1 MNPELRIL
9 LIEDDEDDFV
19 MTRDM
24 LDEVERQSYD
34 LKWVADFDKGLDALS
49 SEEFA
54 VCLIDYRLGE
64 RTGLEFLRDAIDNG
78 CQSPLI
84 LLTGLFSHEV
94 DSEAMKSG
102 AADYLVKQQM
112 TPLLLD
118 RAIHHAI
125 ERKQAEDELRS
136 LNETLEKQNKSMAES
151 RRKAFEHMA
160 QAEDAKSE
168 TERINKELEVSI
180 ERTSMMAEEALT
192 ANRAKSEF
200 LANMSHEIRTPLN
213 AVIGFTDL
221 LASEKLTEEQNS
233 YVEIVCEAGKNL
245 LSLINDILDFSKI
258 EAGKLQAELSY
269 CSLNDFLDN
278 IESLMRPN
286 AEKKGLDFE
295 IITSSNLPKM
305 VYTDSTRLRQC
316 LINLLSN
323 AFKFT
328 ESGYVY
334 LKISTEKSGDKDWIR
349 FDVEDSGIGI
359 ASEKLGLIFESF
371 SQADGS
377 TTRKYGGTGL
387 GLAITKSLSGLLGG
401 GVTVKSTVGEGSVFS
416 IVVPAGLD
424 VKLEQTLETRYAQ
437 PHPIVSSTEKFS
449 GRVLVA
455 EDNISN
461 QTLTKVLL
469 EKMGFEVVIC
479 ENGEEAVEKAC
490 SETFDIILMDMQ
502 MPVMN
507 GYKATR
513 VLRHKSITTPIIAVT
528 ANAMKGDANKCIE
541 AGCDNY
547 LAKPVNYNALHNML
561 GKYLPL
567 KAGINNEVK

>member
-1 MNPELRIL
+1 MNPELKIL

-24 LDEVERQSYD
+24 LGEVERQSYD
-34 LKWVADFDKGLDALS
+34 LKWISDFGEGLDALA

-64 RTGLEFLRDAIDNG
+64 RTGLEFLLEAIANG

-125 ERKQAEDELRS
+125 ERKQAEEELRS
-136 LNETLEKQNKSMAES
+136 LNETLARQNKTMAES

-160 QAEDAKSE
+160 QAEEAKSE

-180 ERTSMMAEEALT
+180 DRANMMAEEALT

-221 LASEKLTEEQNS
+221 LALEQLTDEQNS
-233 YVEIVCEAGKNL
+233 YVEIVCEAGKSL
-245 LSLINDILDFSKI
+245 LALINDILDFSKI
-258 EAGKLQAELSY
+258 EAGKLQPELSY
-269 CSLNDFLDN
+269 CSLREFLDN

-286 AEKKGLDFE
+286 AKTKGLEFE
-295 IITSSNLPKM
+295 IITSINLPKM
-305 VYTDSTRLRQC
+305 IFTDATRLRQC

-328 ESGYVY
+328 ENGYVF
-334 LKISTEKSGDKDWIR
+334 LKISTENNAGKDWIR

-359 ASEKLGLIFESF
+359 APEKLGLIFESF

-387 GLAITKSLSGLLGG
+387 GLAITRSLSRLLGG
-401 GVTVKSTVGEGSVFS
+401 GVTVKSTVGQGSVFT

-424 VKLEQTLETRYAQ
+424 VKLEETLETRPAQ
-437 PHPIVSSTEKFS
+437 TQPKVSSRQKYS

-461 QTLTKVLL
+461 QKLTKVLL

-479 ENGEEAVEKAC
+479 GNGEEAVKKAC

-507 GYKATR
+507 GYKAAT

-528 ANAMKGDANKCIE
+528 ANAMKGDANKCID

-547 LAKPVNYNALHNML
+547 LAKPIHYDALHDII
-561 GKYLPL
+561 GKYLYS
-567 KAGINNEVK
+567 KAAIESNV

>member
-1 MNPELRIL
+1 MKPELKIL

-24 LDEVERQSYD
+24 LAEVERQSYK
-34 LKWVADFDKGLDALS
+34 LKWVADFDGGIDALS
-49 SEEFA
+49 SDNFD

-64 RTGLEFLRDAIDNG
+64 HTGLEFLREAIANG

-84 LLTGLFSHEV
+84 LLTGMFSHEA

-118 RAIHHAI
+118 RAIHHAL
-125 ERKQAEDELRS
+125 ERKQSEDELRS
-136 LNETLEKQNKSMAES
+136 LNETLAEQNKSMSES

-160 QAEDAKSE
+160 QAEEAKSE
-168 TERINKELEVSI
+168 TERINKELEISI
-180 ERTSMMAEEALT
+180 DRANMMAEEALT
-192 ANRAKSEF
+192 ANKAKSEF

-221 LASEKLTEEQNS
+221 LASEELTAEQNS
-233 YVEIVCEAGKNL
+233 YVEIVCEAGKSL

-258 EAGKLQAELSY
+258 EAGKLKTELSY
-269 CSLNDFLDN
+269 YSLNEFLDN

-286 AEKKGLDFE
+286 AEKKELDFE
-295 IITSSNLPKM
+295 ITTSPNLPKM
-305 VYTDSTRLRQC
+305 IFTDSTRLRQC

-328 ESGYVY
+328 ENGYVY
-334 LKISTEKSGDKDWIR
+334 LNITSEQNRGKDWIR

-359 ASEKLGLIFESF
+359 APEKLGMIFDSF

-387 GLAITKSLSGLLGG
+387 GLAITKSLSRLLGG
-401 GVTVKSTVGEGSVFS
+401 EVSVKSTIGNGSVFS
-416 IVVPAGLD
+416 IVVPAGHD
-424 VKLEQTLETRYAQ
+424 VKLEQTLETIPTKPQ
-437 PHPIVSSTEKFS
+437 QIISLSEKFS
-449 GRVLVA
+449 RRVLVA

-461 QTLTKVLL
+461 QTLTRVLL
-469 EKMGFEVVIC
+469 ERMGLEVVIC
-479 ENGEEAVEKAC
+479 ENGKEAIDKAC
-490 SETFDIILMDMQ
+490 SESFDLILMDMQ

-507 GYKATR
+507 GYQATSA
-513 VLRHKSITTPIIAVT
+513 LRQKKITTPIIAVT
-528 ANAMKGDANKCIE
+528 ANAMKGDAEKCIK
-541 AGCDNY
+541 AGCDDY
-547 LAKPVNYNALHNML
+547 LAKPIHFGALHDMI
-561 GKYLPL
+561 GRYLSL
-567 KAGINNEVK
+567 KAVVEGEVK

>member
-1 MNPELRIL
+1 MKPKLKIL

-19 MTRDM
+19 ITRDM
-24 LDEVERQSYD
+24 LEEVERQSYN
-34 LKWVADFDKGLDALS
+34 LKWIPDFDEGLDALS
-49 SEEFA
+49 SEDFD

-64 RTGLEFLRDAIDNG
+64 RTGLDFLQEAIANG
-78 CQSPLI
+78 SQSPLI

-125 ERKQAEDELRS
+125 ERKQAEEELRS

-151 RRKAFEHMA
+151 RRKAFNLMA
-160 QAEDAKSE
+160 QAEEAKTE
-168 TERINKELEVSI
+168 TERINKELEISI
-180 ERTSMMAEEALT
+180 ERTNMMAQEALT
-192 ANRAKSEF
+192 ANKAKSEF

-213 AVIGFTDL
+213 AIIGFTDL
-221 LASEKLTEEQNS
+221 LADDELTEEQNS
-233 YVEIVCEAGKNL
+233 YVKIVCEAGNNL
-245 LSLINDILDFSKI
+245 LALINDILDFSKI

-269 CSLNDFLDN
+269 CSLNEFLDN
-278 IESLMRPN
+278 IESIMRPN

-295 IITSSNLPKM
+295 INTSPALPKM
-305 VYTDSTRLRQC
+305 IYTDSTRLRQC

-328 ESGYVY
+328 ESGYVH
-334 LKISTEKSGDKDWIR
+334 LNISTEESGDKDWIR

-359 ASEKLGLIFESF
+359 AADKLVVIFDSF

-387 GLAITKSLSGLLGG
+387 GLAITKSLSCLLGG
-401 GVTVKSTVGEGSVFS
+401 GVTVKSSIGKGSVFS

-424 VKLEQTLETRYAQ
+424 IKLEQTLETKSVQ
-437 PHPIVSSTEKFS
+437 SQQKLSSSEKFS

-461 QTLTKVLL
+461 QKLSKALL
-469 EKMGFEVVIC
+469 DRMGFEVVIC
-479 ENGEEAVEKAC
+479 ENGEEALEKAC
-490 SETFDIILMDMQ
+490 SESFDIILMDMQ

-507 GYKATR
+507 GYQATS
-513 VLRHKSITTPIIAVT
+513 VLRQKNVTTPIIAVT
-528 ANAMKGDANKCIE
+528 AHAMKGDVAKCIK

-547 LAKPVNYNALHNML
+547 LAKPICFDSLHDML
-561 GKYLPL
+561 GKYLSSP
-567 KAGINNEVK
+567 AGVEWEVK